1 MWSSFLGLPVPL
13 QGSIVG
19 DSRMCHIEVCLFSS
33 RMFFSPLSLLS
44 LSLSLCSVS
53 RGSQSDRLSE

>member
-44 LSLSLCSVS
+44 LCSVS